1 MVCKRPVVSHNMRV
15 LCDYIFRDT
24 RICRNVVCVY
34 VSVRKY
40 VFEID
45 SYLKRDKAV
54 GKLTLEPETVN
65 EKTKK

>member
-1 MVCKRPVVSHNMRV
+1 MVCKRPVISPNMRV

-34 VSVRKY
+34 VSVIKY
-40 VFEID
+40 VVEID

-54 GKLTLEPETVN
+54 GKLTLDLKEARSARFR
-65 EKTKK
+65 